1 MQGENFKFQF
11 IMVLS
16 VALLIAIFLPLSLGI
31 FKPSVFPAKRVAGL
45 QTVCFGAVITLGLAL
60 VSYLLLFFEAN
71 SEILA
76 RDRSND
82 ILFGFFIAAFGAILK
97 LATKPRN

>member
-16 VALLIAIFLPLSLGI
+16 VALLIAIFLPLSLGV
-31 FKPSVFPAKRVAGL
+31 FKPSLFPAKRVAGL
-45 QTVCFGAVITLGLAL
+45 QTVCFGAVIALGLAL
-60 VSYLLLFFEAN
+60 VSYLLLFFEA
-71 SEILA
+71 SSAVLA
-76 RDRSND
+76 KDRSNG
-82 ILFGFFIAAFGAILK
+82 IIFGLVITAFGAILK